1 MTGALTGAL
10 SRAGRAGYA
19 GYAGTACGLIRESRI
34 FRGAIKEAMKR
45 ATTIHRKDA
54 FRLLEDRRAHNLRLW
69 KLSTG
74 DILEYEGA
82 VCVGGHKR
90 GGTHRVRL
98 PRSGVLR
105 EFRDISLFEIDG
117 LKIYW

>member
-1 MTGALTGAL
+1 MKPLTKNSSKTEEPERPAAL
-10 SRAGRAGYA
+10 SGYS
-19 GYAGTACGLIRESRI
+19 GCSGN
-34 FRGAIKEAMKR
+34 RGAKKEAMKR

>member
-1 MTGALTGAL
+1 
-10 SRAGRAGYA
+10 
-19 GYAGTACGLIRESRI
+19 
-34 FRGAIKEAMKR
+34 MKR

-117 LKIYW
+117 LKIYWRAGYYGTGCALARECRIFRGHSAERGH

>member
-1 MTGALTGAL
+1 MGVLITHSNDLPEKPERPAA
-10 SRAGRAGYA
+10 SPGRAGYS
-19 GYAGTACGLIRESRI
+19 GKPDGQM
-34 FRGAIKEAMKR
+34 KEAMKR

-69 KLSTG
+69 KISTG

-117 LKIYW
+117 LKVYW

>member
-1 MTGALTGAL
+1 MTIVL
-10 SRAGRAGYA
+10 SRAGRA

-34 FRGAIKEAMKR
+34 FRRAKKEAMKR

>member
-1 MTGALTGAL
+1 MI
-10 SRAGRAGYA
+10 
-19 GYAGTACGLIRESRI
+19 CRI
-34 FRGAIKEAMKR
+34 FRTGLRPNLDIPDIPGGTDGAIKEEMKR

>member
-1 MTGALTGAL
+1 MKNSSKPDMPEEPERRQAA
-10 SRAGRAGYA
+10 SPGYS
-19 GYAGTACGLIRESRI
+19 GYSGN
-34 FRGAIKEAMKR
+34 RGAKKEAMKR

-74 DILEYEGA
+74 DILEYEGS
-82 VCVGGHKR
+82 VCVGGQKR

>member
-1 MTGALTGAL
+1 MKNSSKPDIPDKPERRQAA
-10 SRAGRAGYA
+10 SPGYS
-19 GYAGTACGLIRESRI
+19 GN
-34 FRGAIKEAMKR
+34 RGAKKEAMKR

-82 VCVGGHKR
+82 VCVGSHRR

-117 LKIYW
+117 LRIYW

>member
-1 MTGALTGAL
+1 MK
-10 SRAGRAGYA
+10 
-19 GYAGTACGLIRESRI
+19 GT
-34 FRGAIKEAMKR
+34 MKR
-45 ATTIHRKDA
+45 ATTINRKDA

>member
-1 MTGALTGAL
+1 MTGVLMDL
-10 SRAGRAGYA
+10 SNRAGKAGYA
-19 GYAGTACGLIRESRI
+19 GAACGLIRESRI
-34 FRGAIKEAMKR
+34 FRGTKKEAMKR

>member
-1 MTGALTGAL
+1 MAGVLG
-10 SRAGRAGYA
+10 RAGRD
-19 GYAGTACGLIRESRI
+19 GYAGTAASRLARILRI
-34 FRGAIKEAMKR
+34 FRGAKKEAMKR